1 MKITEVSA
9 SFSGVIATGSYQ
21 NIKPSYSMSVE
32 LDSEDN
38 AQKVFKSM
46 RDMLRNIFKEE
57 EQQAIVERIQ
67 KEREDLRF
75 LPSPKTGKL
84 LPSVTSIINYDADF
98 FVSPQDLTQYCS
110 QGNCIDAR
118 VKHFVKTGEWVAAK
132 DIKDLWTD
140 IVILTKGSL
149 KLPLD
154 VGDFPGFIEK
164 YPINALEVGERF
176 FNDELGFT
184 GETDLMGIPNKIK
197 DALDIPTVFDVKRTP
212 SKISNGLQL
221 SAYCRNYGFKQG
233 IIIPLSDK
241 TGQGFSKPVI
251 YNEESLNGYF
261 KMFQAKQKA
270 FKKRYGI

>member
-149 KLPLD
+149 KLSLD
-154 VGDFPGFIEK
+154 AGDFPSFLEK
-164 YPINALEVGERF
+164 YPLNDLKVGERF

-212 SKISNGLQL
+212 SKIKNGLQL
-221 SAYCRNYGFKQG
+221 SAYCRNYGIKQG
-233 IIIPLSDK
+233 IIIPLSNK
-241 TGQGFSKPVI
+241 TEQGFSKPII